1 MNYLSTLTMTM
12 NKRTFEIRQ
21 AELLRDVNKHPH
33 KKELLN
39 ILSQQIADD
48 TVTVNTYTK
57 V

>member
-1 MNYLSTLTMTM
+1 M
-12 NKRTFEIRQ
+12 NKRTFEIRR

-39 ILSQQIADD
+39 IMSQQLVEDS
-48 TVTVNTYTK
+48 VTVYTDTK

>member
-1 MNYLSTLTMTM
+1 M
-12 NKRTFEIRQ
+12 NKRTFAIRQ

-33 KKELLN
+33 KAELLN

-48 TVTVNTYTK
+48 TVRVNTYTK

>member
-1 MNYLSTLTMTM
+1 MNQ
-12 NKRTFEIRQ
+12 RTFEIRY

-39 ILSQQIADD
+39 ILQQQMADD
-48 TVTVNTYTK
+48 SVTIDTYTK

>member
-1 MNYLSTLTMTM
+1 M
-12 NKRTFEIRQ
+12 NKRTFQIRY

-39 ILSQQIADD
+39 IMSQQLVEDS
-48 TVTVNTYTK
+48 VTVYTDTK

>member
-1 MNYLSTLTMTM
+1 MNYYLAISIM
-12 NKRTFEIRQ
+12 NKRTFQIRY